1 MGRVDHQPDPAAR
14 RQRLRQRP
22 EPGIRVGQVVQHAA
36 AVDVVERAELRRRQ
50 QITGDKADRTQP
62 ARLRPRLGHGAA
74 GLRHIQ
80 IGDLGR
86 AADIGQL
93 NRQHDQPVAG
103 AAAGHQR
110 PERLRPVAPPAIEEM
125 VDLDRMRGRALDQP
139 LRLVGRVPLGVGIG
153 LVLPSD
159 RVHRLPFRGSVVG
172 DDRVDLD
179 LDQPFGIHETGD
191 LHDRVNR
198 LRGDAVFLAH
208 IDNLLPV
215 FDIGQDQPR
224 ADHVMPA

>member
-1 MGRVDHQPDPAAR
+1 MSDHHAYSIENRKIDPSRRLATKPDGSPA
-14 RQRLRQRP
+14 
-22 EPGIRVGQVVQHAA
+22 
-36 AVDVVERAELRRRQ
+36 DNDRAE
-50 QITGDKADRTQP
+50 IGPTQL
-62 ARLRPRLGHGAA
+62 AF
-74 GLRHIQ
+74 
-80 IGDLGR
+80 DEW
-86 AADIGQL
+86 
-93 NRQHDQPVAG
+93 

-125 VDLDRMRGRALDQP
+125 IDLDRMRGRALDQP

-159 RVHRLPFRGSVVG
+159 RVHRLPFRGSIVG